1 MNFYEFEKGQGLN
14 LTISFELFGIIS
26 LFFVESLTKLKII

>member
-1 MNFYEFEKGQGLN
+1 MNFYYIEKGQGLN

-26 LFFVESLTKLKII
+26 FLGGKF